1 MMAITLADVWWT
13 GETAGWI
20 GAIGGTAI
28 GLVGGAIG
36 CMGVLVHRGKAK
48 RIVLSLMCSV
58 IIVCLGILALGIVAL
73 TLAQPYA
80 VWYPCLLLGLLGTCI
95 PGGLFPVI
103 LARYRHAEQRLLE
116 AGALRGP

>member
-1 MMAITLADVWWT
+1 MFTLALADPWWT

-20 GAIGGTAI
+20 GAIGGTAM
-28 GLVGGAIG
+28 GLVGGVLG

-48 RIVLSLMCSV
+48 RFVLGLMCSV

-73 TLAQPYA
+73 TLGQPYA
-80 VWYPCLLLGLLGTCI
+80 VWYPCLLMGFLGSCI
-95 PGGLFPVI
+95 PGFLLPVF
-103 LARYRHAEQRLLE
+103 LARYRQAEQRLLE